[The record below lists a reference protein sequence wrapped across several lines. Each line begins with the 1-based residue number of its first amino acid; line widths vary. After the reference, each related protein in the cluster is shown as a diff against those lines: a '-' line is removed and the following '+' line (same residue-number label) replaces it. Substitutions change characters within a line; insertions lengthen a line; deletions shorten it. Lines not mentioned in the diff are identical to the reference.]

1 MKAQNTREYLGKSK
15 LGSTLLKMMELKN
28 SVSSKLAEE
37 RLFEALN
44 LLKENLLRK

>member
-1 MKAQNTREYLGKSK
+1 
-15 LGSTLLKMMELKN
+15 MELKN